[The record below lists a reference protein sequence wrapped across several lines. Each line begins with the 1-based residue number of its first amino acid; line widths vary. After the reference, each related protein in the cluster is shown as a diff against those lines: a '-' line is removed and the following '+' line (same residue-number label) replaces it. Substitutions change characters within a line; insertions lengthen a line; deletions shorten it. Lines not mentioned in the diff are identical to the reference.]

1 MLRPIYGFI
10 QLSRPKNAFAA
21 SVLTLIGFILSLKL
35 YGTDPLGYSN
45 FPNILLPLIFP
56 HHSLIIVGSFFAT
69 FFATTAGNVIND
81 YFDNDIDKINAP
93 NRPIPIGSVSKSHAL
108 LFSVFLF
115 FTAFI
120 FCLFLP
126 PFAITIAIINFALLI
141 LYTPFFKRRPFIG
154 NIIVS
159 YLGGSTILFGSAS
172 LIGSGVFQNELFLIL
187 FFLIFLST
195 YSREVIK
202 DIEDMEGDN
211 DQNLKTLP
219 LTIGVNKS
227 ILISSSSL
235 LLSILISPLPF
246 IMGVFGA
253 SYLFII
259 AVADV
264 LMILA
269 IFASMDDPKKGQIYL
284 KYGMFVAIFSFIVAG
299 IF

>member
-1 MLRPIYGFI
+1 MMQLLNGFI

-21 SVLTLIGFILSLKL
+21 SLLTLIGFILSLKL
-35 YGTDPLGYSN
+35 NGTAFLGMPYSPYYSLYLA
-45 FPNILLPLIFP
+45 FFHHLPA
-56 HHSLIIVGSFFAT
+56 IVGSFFAT

-81 YFDNDIDKINAP
+81 YFDRDIDKINAP
-93 NRPIPIGSVSKSHAL
+93 HRPIPIGLVSKSYAL

-115 FTAFI
+115 SIAFI
-120 FCLFLP
+120 FCLLLP
-126 PFAITIAIINFALLI
+126 TFAIIIAVTNFVLLI
-141 LYTPFFKRRPFIG
+141 LYTPFFKCRPFIG

-159 YLGGSTILFGSAS
+159 YLGGSTILFGSAAF
-172 LIGSGVFQNELFLIL
+172 IGAGIFQNELFLIL
-187 FFLIFLST
+187 FSLIVLST

-211 DQNLKTLP
+211 GQNLKTLP
-219 LTIGVNKS
+219 LTIGTNRS
-227 ILISSSSL
+227 LLISFSSL

-246 IMGVFGA
+246 IMGFFGA
-253 SYLFII
+253 SYLLTI

-269 IFASMDDPKKGQIYL
+269 IFASIEDPKKGQIYL
-284 KYGMFVAIFSFIVAG
+284 KYGMFVAIFSFILAG